1 MKECSDGSLLSYIN
15 QFYWLR
21 MLHKLVL
28 FGSCLWVNS
37 IAGQVGGQKNMAKVL
52 RFWKLANL
60 PHWLSTSMQGKVV
73 MQRSVLLVTEH
84 SNTVIIVSVLAHDM
98 SCWHHWSKVKEAI
111 KRVEEEGLHHTN
123 NVKEETE
130 RCLRIFLKSR
140 CTVIQTFLA
149 IFPTTPKSYATIF
162 LGVQTAL

>member
-1 MKECSDGSLLSYIN
+1 M
-15 QFYWLR
+15 
-21 MLHKLVL
+21 
-28 FGSCLWVNS
+28 
-37 IAGQVGGQKNMAKVL
+37 
-52 RFWKLANL
+52 
-60 PHWLSTSMQGKVV
+60 
-73 MQRSVLLVTEH
+73 TEH
-84 SNTVIIVSVLAHDM
+84 SNTAIIVSVLAHDM

-149 IFPTTPKSYATIF
+149 IFPTTPKSYATII
-162 LGVQTAL
+162 LGYRGPYIGPTDTDHTKEMSFF

>member
-1 MKECSDGSLLSYIN
+1 
-15 QFYWLR
+15 
-21 MLHKLVL
+21 
-28 FGSCLWVNS
+28 
-37 IAGQVGGQKNMAKVL
+37 
-52 RFWKLANL
+52 
-60 PHWLSTSMQGKVV
+60 MQGKVV

-130 RCLRIFLKSR
+130 RWVKVNCNKHHCLYFTMVNNAFRQLRLYTGESK
-140 CTVIQTFLA
+140 VG
-149 IFPTTPKSYATIF
+149 KE
-162 LGVQTAL
+162 